1 MARAVIA
8 LCTPSVSQMAYP
20 TERKKKKRNM
30 TRAAVR
36 FSFPSPCG
44 RRACRRLQCC
54 IHRRRSRTLKY
65 YRIPIN
71 SSAVAPVPTLGG
83 FRCWLP
89 LTGCSIDFQKCQA
102 PPSIVQ
108 ETGPTGAEMAR
119 QGGVARVRALTGDG
133 AKMAGGEGIRLRR
146 SFPNLLQRSHP

>member
-1 MARAVIA
+1 MTTTAM
-8 LCTPSVSQMAYP
+8 LHSPSTLANAEILSYP
-20 TERKKKKRNM
+20 NQF
-30 TRAAVR
+30 VR
-36 FSFPSPCG
+36 RC
-44 RRACRRLQCC
+44 
-54 IHRRRSRTLKY
+54 
-65 YRIPIN
+65 
-71 SSAVAPVPTLGG
+71 SSSYAGG

-108 ETGPTGAEMAR
+108 ETGPTGDEMAR
-119 QGGVARVRALTGDG
+119 QSGVARVRALTGDG